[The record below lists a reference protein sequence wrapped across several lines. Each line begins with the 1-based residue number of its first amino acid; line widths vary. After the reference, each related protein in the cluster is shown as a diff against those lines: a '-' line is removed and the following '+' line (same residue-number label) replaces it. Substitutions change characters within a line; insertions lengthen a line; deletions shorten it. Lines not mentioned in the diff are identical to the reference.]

1 MIRFYITEAMAAVAV
16 IAFVSFIIFISQ
28 KGYNMDKSIKETETL
43 VEIYTILKE
52 LPQPDREYILEL
64 LKHWQKIR

>member
-1 MIRFYITEAMAAVAV
+1 MIRYYITEAMAAIAV

-28 KGYNMDKSIKETETL
+28 KGYNMEEKETL
-43 VEIYTILKE
+43 LKIMCILYD
-52 LPQPDREYILEL
+52 LPQPDKEYILEL

>member
-1 MIRFYITEAMAAVAV
+1 MVKELDNQR
-16 IAFVSFIIFISQ
+16 
-28 KGYNMDKSIKETETL
+28 DKIKKAETVL
-43 VEIYTILKE
+43 KIMTILKE

>member
-1 MIRFYITEAMAAVAV
+1 
-16 IAFVSFIIFISQ
+16 
-28 KGYNMDKSIKETETL
+28 MDKSIKETETL
-43 VEIYTILKE
+43 VQLITILNE